1 MSLIQCGWI
10 TYVKIIIYVCFVF
23 TLQIE
28 NLGVVRLFLG
38 KKIDLLLGKEALKLM
53 KINSLPSLHCITLQ
67 HIGVF
72 FYIQTEI
79 TIIFHILPF
88 YLYL

>member
-1 MSLIQCGWI
+1 MLCVYI
-10 TYVKIIIYVCFVF
+10 TNRKF
-23 TLQIE
+23 
-28 NLGVVRLFLG
+28 GG
-38 KKIDLLLGKEALKLM
+38 SKKIDLLLGKEALKLM

-79 TIIFHILPF
+79 IFHIVPF